1 MSMSTGVPGTSAAH
15 VAPLAADVVST
26 PPRDDAG
33 GVYQAGFT
41 GWLAVADVLSEVN
54 PEMADAMV
62 AGAYV
67 ARATLEEHIPSLL
80 SAISEELE
88 LPSSVVDGL
97 AGALGAGTLEL
108 TAESAAEMLF
118 DFETVQVFQDGPNR
132 FSDIDDAIHGF
143 LKTRLVTPGRGAYDD
158 LVRQM
163 KEHQPS
169 TDFAHWKATCSLDL
183 PSVLGNGQ
191 QPIYCVRPGHRE
203 LGTQL
208 HAREYTYFPQAMTGF
223 KGRVTGAGPVGVD
236 GGYRKDPGL
245 DINEQLPHYF
255 VRSFESNTAA
265 QGWVYA
271 LYLTEGS
278 RARTIAKLVA
288 LLPGQSERV
297 GRKVAEQ
304 IGQSQQRFTSVM
316 TSLQI
321 PAAFINPLISLIA
334 LAAQALV
341 PLLVKELAK
350 RFRESRLT
358 PWTIWHTVLMG
369 SERVPVS
376 IFTLTG
382 RDSAT
387 TPPLCRLMKSPGG
400 EWSADDRYDGSFA
413 AEQAAARFMIG
424 QTQIPTTGIDAAW
437 FDVAAQSGQPLAWQ
451 DPLESRG
458 GFRVLLPHLERDLS
472 AQDDELHDADRYRK
486 LAAKSKPM
494 YLSAVRADV
503 HLEFEAASAV
513 FGPITAVRRTGGRA
527 RRKAL

>member
-1 MSMSTGVPGTSAAH
+1 MSMSTDVPGRSAAR
-15 VAPLAADVVST
+15 VAPIATDVSIPPHDDTAA
-26 PPRDDAG
+26 

-41 GWLAVADVLSEVN
+41 GWLAFADVLSEVN
-54 PEMADAMV
+54 PEIADAMV

-67 ARATLEEHIPSLL
+67 ARATLEEHIPSL
-80 SAISEELE
+80 ISDIGEELE
-88 LPSSVVDGL
+88 LPSSVVDGV
-97 AGALGAGTLEL
+97 AAALSAGTLEL
-108 TAESAAEMLF
+108 TANSAAEMLF

-132 FSDIDDAIHGF
+132 FADIDDAIHGF
-143 LKTRLVTPGRGAYDD
+143 LKTRLVVPGRGAYNE
-158 LVRQM
+158 LVQQM
-163 KEHQPS
+163 KDHQPS
-169 TDFAHWKATCSLDL
+169 TDFAHWKAACSLDL

-208 HAREYTYFPQAMTGF
+208 HACEYTYYPQAMAGF
-223 KGRVTGAGPVGVD
+223 NGRVKGAGPVGVD

-245 DINEQLPHYF
+245 DINDQLPDYF

-288 LLPGQSERV
+288 RLPGQSERV
-297 GRKVAEQ
+297 GRMVAEQ
-304 IGQSQQRFTSVM
+304 VTQSQQRLTTVM

-321 PAAFINPLISLIA
+321 PKGFIDPLTSLIA
-334 LAAQALV
+334 LAAKALV
-341 PLLVKELAK
+341 PLLVRELAK

-358 PWTIWHTVLMG
+358 PWTIWHTVLIG

-382 RDSAT
+382 RDAAL
-387 TPPLCRLMKSPGG
+387 TPPLCRLVKGPGG

-413 AEQAAARFMIG
+413 AEQGAARFMIG
-424 QTQIPTTGIDAAW
+424 QTQIPTTGIDAEW
-437 FDVAAQSGQPLAWQ
+437 FDVAARSGQPLAWQ

-472 AQDDELHDADRYRK
+472 AHDDELHADRYRK

-503 HLEFEAASAV
+503 HLDFEAAPGVVGHPS
-513 FGPITAVRRTGGRA
+513 AVRRTGRRT